1 LFNFLTLN
9 LKFMKIA
16 KAIQSMSL
24 NELDALLQTSVSA
37 EFQSAISGHAGL
49 HYEGYEGVVSLER
62 LVNRIRTAF
71 NEVVEPFKC
80 KAEKEVQ
87 SLTSAER
94 SLYKSR
100 IDLGSALINKADA
113 LYRKIAAKE
122 AHHLWRKTCNIVDES
137 QQKVAQFVSK
147 KFKQKTVPPQEKTE
161 KWRQEV
167 QLMEADLAA
176 HAKTHAEALKH
187 FAEQEAQRK
196 RTEEAREAEASKKQN
211 SSSASNGTSGFESG
225 QFDGDEDDELLDIL
239 HRIFSNSVSGRPK
252 PNTSRAYTFKD
263 NGPGYTYYFYQ
274 SSNPFAGHFAG
285 QQTQASAAS
294 DPYRVLQVTREAS
307 SEEIKKAY
315 HKLAR
320 VCHPDKNQDDPKA
333 KEKFQVLE
341 RAYAV
346 LKDPQKK
353 AEYDA
358 FGIVRQGG

>member
-1 LFNFLTLN
+1 
-9 LKFMKIA
+9 MKIA

-62 LVNRIRTAF
+62 LVSRIRTAF
-71 NEVVEPFKC
+71 NEAVEPFKC
-80 KAEKEVQ
+80 KAEKEIQ
-87 SLTSAER
+87 NLTSAER
-94 SLYKSR
+94 ALYKSR

-122 AHHLWRKTCNIVDES
+122 EHHLWRKTCNIVDES

-147 KFKQKTVPPQEKTE
+147 KFKPNAVPPQEKTE

-167 QLMEADLAA
+167 QIMEADLAA

-187 FAEQEAQRK
+187 FAQQEAQRK
-196 RTEEAREAEASKKQN
+196 RSEEARKAQAESSQKQN
-211 SSSASNGTSGFESG
+211 SSSASNGTSSPESG
-225 QFDGDEDDELLDIL
+225 QFDGDEDDELIAFLQ
-239 HRIFSNSVSGRPK
+239 RIFSSSRPK
-252 PNTSRAYTFKD
+252 PNASRAYTFTN

-274 SSNPFAGHFAG
+274 SSNPFAG
-285 QQTQASAAS
+285 QQAPASAVS